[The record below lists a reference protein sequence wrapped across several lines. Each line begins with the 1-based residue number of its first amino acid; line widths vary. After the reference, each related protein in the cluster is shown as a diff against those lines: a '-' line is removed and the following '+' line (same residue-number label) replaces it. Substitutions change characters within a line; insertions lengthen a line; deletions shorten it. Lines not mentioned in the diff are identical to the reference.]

1 MSIARLTE
9 SIRRAGQGIVEP
21 RRVLLSELS
30 AEHDAPPPSTI
41 RRIIRD
47 WADEG
52 VELAGHHV
60 RAEKG
65 DNRLYLV
72 IHPHGERPEP
82 VRPKVAPVMS
92 IPLYHQ
98 FGRVVSR

>member
-9 SIRRAGQGIVEP
+9 SIRRAAQGIVEP
-21 RRVLLSELS
+21 RRIMLSELT

-47 WADEG
+47 WADDG
-52 VELAGHHV
+52 VELAGHRV

-65 DNRLYLV
+65 ENRLYLV
-72 IHPHGERPEP
+72 IYPHGEEP
-82 VRPKVAPVMS
+82 APLPKPVVMS

-98 FGRVVSR
+98 FGRVISR